1 MTEHLTRKRALN
13 ILKRWNTEM
22 TVSALSAAE
31 RLSDRFNPNGRYIRA
46 HGKLSD
52 PRRAG
57 YAIIDTVMNLR
68 LLFWAG
74 RFTGAKSYYD
84 IGRDTAE
91 TIAREYIRGDG
102 SWYQDVWFDPET
114 GDVVKKDTHQETG
127 LSSGEILYLQAA

>member
-31 RLSDRFNPNGRYIRA
+31 RLSD
-46 HGKLSD
+46 

-68 LLFWAG
+68 LLFWAC

-114 GDVVKKDTHQETG
+114 GDVVNKDTHQETG